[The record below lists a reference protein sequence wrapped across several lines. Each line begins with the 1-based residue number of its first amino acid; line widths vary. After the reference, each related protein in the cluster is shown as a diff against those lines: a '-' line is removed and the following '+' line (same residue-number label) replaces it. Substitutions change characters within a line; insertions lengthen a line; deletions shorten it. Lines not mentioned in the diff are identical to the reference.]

1 MRWWIP
7 LVVGV
12 LAASCGDAADSTADD
27 VAVSDGPDATAD
39 GVVDVDPPPSTTESP
54 ETTTSTTMT
63 PTTTVTPATTTSPTA
78 DAAPNEPSFGQ
89 LDAGLLPELLQS
101 GYDGPFFMINLIEFR
116 DQAIYAD
123 GRETDLTGE
132 EANNIYGQTGVQV
145 LIESGMRPALQ
156 GRVVA
161 DPATP
166 TVPEWDQV
174 AIAGYPS
181 YQEFLA
187 MTQNPAFQEGV
198 EHKDAGVAATT
209 VMPSLRLGDAPVG
222 AELPAADA
230 PVALF
235 ELFSHDG
242 TGTADRPDPLTD
254 YLDGLATSATAAGG
268 IAPGSYDVQGT
279 MIGDGRDW
287 DEAHLWWF
295 ADQADLDA
303 LLTDPDLG
311 DLAAARDDALTDH
324 YRLIL
329 DGVQVEPLG
338 REP

>member
-1 MRWWIP
+1 MPRALAM
-7 LVVGV
+7 LVAIAV
-12 LAASCGDAADSTADD
+12 LATACGADAVDTTADA
-27 VAVSDGPDATAD
+27 VADPDPA
-39 GVVDVDPPPSTTESP
+39 PSTTESI
-54 ETTTSTTMT
+54 ETTTSTTVP
-63 PTTTVTPATTTSPTA
+63 PTTTVTPATTTSTTA
-78 DAAPNEPSFGQ
+78 DTAANGPSFGQ
-89 LDAGLLPELLQS
+89 LDADLLPSLLQS

-116 DQAIYAD
+116 DQAVYAD

-145 LIESGMRPALQ
+145 LIEGGMRPALQ
-156 GRVVA
+156 GRVVT
-161 DPATP
+161 DPAAPTTP
-166 TVPEWDQV
+166 AWDQV
-174 AIAGYPS
+174 AIARYPT
-181 YQEFLA
+181 YQQFLT
-187 MTQNPAFQEGV
+187 MTQNPAFQDGA

-209 VMPSLRLGDAPVG
+209 VMPSLRIGDAPPA
-222 AELPAADA
+222 AELPPADD
-230 PVALF
+230 PVVLF

-268 IAPGSYDVQGT
+268 IALGSYDVQGT

-303 LLTDPDLG
+303 LLTNPDLG
-311 DLAAARDDALTDH
+311 ELTATRDDALTDV
-324 YRLIL
+324 YRLVL

>member
-1 MRWWIP
+1 MPRFLAI
-7 LVVGV
+7 LVTIAV
-12 LAASCGDAADSTADD
+12 LATACGD
-27 VAVSDGPDATAD
+27 DAGDTTAD
-39 GVVDVDPPPSTTESP
+39 GVADPDPAPSTTEP
-54 ETTTSTTMT
+54 TETTTSTTVT
-63 PTTTVTPATTTSPTA
+63 PTTTVPPTTTTSPTA
-78 DAAPNEPSFGQ
+78 DTAANEPSFGQ
-89 LDAGLLPELLQS
+89 LDAELLPSLLQS

-116 DQAIYAD
+116 DQAVYAD

-145 LIESGMRPALQ
+145 LFDGGMRPALQ
-156 GRVVA
+156 GRVVT
-161 DPATP
+161 DPAAP
-166 TVPEWDQV
+166 TIPAWDQV

-181 YQEFLA
+181 YQDFLA
-187 MTQNPAFQEGV
+187 MVQNPEFQDGA

-209 VMPSLRLGDAPVG
+209 VMPSLRIGDAPPA
-222 AELPAADA
+222 AELPPADD
-230 PVALF
+230 PVVLF

-268 IAPGSYDVQGT
+268 IALGSYDVQGT

-287 DEAHLWWF
+287 DEVHLWWF
-295 ADQADLDA
+295 ADRADLDA
-303 LLTDPDLG
+303 LLADPDLV
-311 DLAAARDDALTDH
+311 DLSAARDGILTDH
-324 YRLIL
+324 YQLIL

>member
-1 MRWWIP
+1 VRWWIP

-39 GVVDVDPPPSTTESP
+39 GVVDVDPPPSTTESA
-54 ETTTSTTMT
+54 ETTTSTTVT
-63 PTTTVTPATTTSPTA
+63 PTTTVTPSTTTATTA
-78 DAAPNEPSFGQ
+78 DAAANEPSFGQ
-89 LDAGLLPELLQS
+89 IDAALLPDLLQS

-116 DQAIYAD
+116 DQAVYAD

-132 EANNIYGQTGVQV
+132 EANNIYGQTGVEV
-145 LIESGMRPALQ
+145 LIEGGMRPALQ
-156 GRVVA
+156 GRVVTDPA
-161 DPATP
+161 APATP
-166 TVPEWDQV
+166 AWDQV
-174 AIAGYPS
+174 AIARYPS

-187 MTQNPAFQEGV
+187 MTRNPAFQEGV

-209 VMPSLRLGDAPVG
+209 VMPSLRIGDAPVG
-222 AELPAADA
+222 TELPAADA

-242 TGTADRPDPLTD
+242 NGATDRPAPLAD
-254 YLDGLATSATAAGG
+254 YLDGLAAAATAAGG
-268 IAPGSYDVQGT
+268 IALGSYDVQGT
-279 MIGDGRDW
+279 MIGDGREW

-295 ADQADLDA
+295 ADPVDLDA
-303 LLTDPDLG
+303 LLTDPELG
-311 DLAAARDDALTDH
+311 NLTAARDGALTDH
-324 YRLIL
+324 YRLVL
-329 DGVQVEPLG
+329 DGVQVEPIG